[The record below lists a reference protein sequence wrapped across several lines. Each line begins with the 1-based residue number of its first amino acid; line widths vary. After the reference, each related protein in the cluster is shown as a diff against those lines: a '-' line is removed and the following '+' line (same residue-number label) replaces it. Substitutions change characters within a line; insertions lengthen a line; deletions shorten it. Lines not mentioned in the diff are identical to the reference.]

1 MFFDRASDGPSPHRP
16 LMGLIILTLLVGA
29 SGTLFT
35 EPAIPTWYDALVKP
49 SFNPP
54 NWLFAPVWTTLY
66 IAMAVAA
73 WRVWKITGLKS
84 PEMTVWF
91 VQLALNAIW
100 TPLFFGAH
108 LLLLALVE
116 MALLWLAILATLI
129 LFWRRD
135 RIAGLLFVPY
145 LAWVSFAFTLNLA
158 LWRLNG

>member
-108 LLLLALVE
+108 LLLDPATIPDGSPHMAEAQMSAAHDGFTSETRRLWTEDGRLAVE
-116 MALLWLAILATLI
+116 NHQSIVVI
-129 LFWRRD
+129 R
-135 RIAGLLFVPY
+135 
-145 LAWVSFAFTLNLA
+145 
-158 LWRLNG
+158 